1 METGNRLTVTRGEG
15 RGQWWKKREGT
26 SQKTCM
32 NDLWTCTMMWGL
44 TVGVGAGLG
53 GGEQRRQNWDNC
65 NRIIIKIN

>member
-1 METGNRLTVTRGEG
+1 MVEIGEG
-15 RGQWWKKREGT
+15 TKERV
-26 SQKTCM
+26 
-32 NDLWTCTMMWGL
+32 NDRWTRTAVWGL